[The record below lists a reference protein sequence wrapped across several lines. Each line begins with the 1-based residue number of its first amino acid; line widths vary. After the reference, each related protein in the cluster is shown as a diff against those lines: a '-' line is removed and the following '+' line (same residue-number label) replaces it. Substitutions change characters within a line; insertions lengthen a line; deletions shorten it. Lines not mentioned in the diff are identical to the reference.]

1 MNPLYLR
8 VKNWDKFQHY
18 KSRDNAPSWIK
29 MYPDLLGDYQF
40 QKLTEPDRYRLM
52 AIWLLAGK
60 LRNRIP
66 FDTKFVAKSIDVRKV
81 DLLPFVS
88 SGWLELVDEDGC
100 PVSIES
106 LDALYTASSN
116 GLALGEQSRKAG
128 EKGRE
133 EDGDSRG
140 SVYTLPASADLEQEV
155 ENLLKLSGCDT
166 NSRVVVNVYAKQ
178 LPLATVADIRQRAQ
192 QGRKGIRWAV
202 KALQGAVDERNAA

>member
-29 MYPDLLGDYQF
+29 MYPDLMLDYEF
-40 QKLTEPDRYRLM
+40 QKLSEPERYRLVG
-52 AIWLLAGK
+52 IWLLAGK

-66 FDTKFVAKSIDVRKV
+66 FDAKFVAKSIDVKKV

-88 SGWLELVDEDGC
+88 IRGGSSSSTRRTY

-106 LDALYTASSN
+106 LETVYRSSSTCIALA
-116 GLALGEQSRKAG
+116 EQSRKAG

-133 EDGDSRG
+133 ADEHSGGRCSRFLL
-140 SVYTLPASADLEQEV
+140 LP
-155 ENLLKLSGCDT
+155 
-166 NSRVVVNVYAKQ
+166 
-178 LPLATVADIRQRAQ
+178 I
-192 QGRKGIRWAV
+192 
-202 KALQGAVDERNAA
+202 